1 MHLFH
6 NVLKANESHK
16 KNQKKQQH
24 NFNSIYSSLQMC
36 STLTT
41 STGRNCCLSQKKQE
55 YKNILN
61 SVRLTW
67 HIYYN
72 FFSPSVTYVSG

>member
-1 MHLFH
+1 MNHI
-6 NVLKANESHK
+6 K
-16 KNQKKQQH
+16 KTKKKPQH

-41 STGRNCCLSQKKQE
+41 STGRNYCLSQKKQE

-61 SVRLTW
+61 LVRLTW

-72 FFSPSVTYVSG
+72 FVSPSVTYVSG

>member
-1 MHLFH
+1 MNHI
-6 NVLKANESHK
+6 KKTK
-16 KNQKKQQH
+16 KNQH

-41 STGRNCCLSQKKQE
+41 STGRNCCLSQKKKQE